1 MGSIGNLLIELLL
14 FLLEVVGDS
23 LLLLIVLAL
32 ALLQLAVHLP
42 DDCLLLLDARDDLA
56 VLVPESD
63 ILLLLLV
70 DADDLCLQLALELRF
85 LLLVFGN
92 HLCLLIVELDS
103 LLVDDVLELL
113 VDLLQLGDFLG
124 LHLIDVLKVAHG
136 LLVLLAFVDV
146 VSEAV
151 LVVFDHSV
159 SLLLVLALELLDSLL
174 LLPRSPILLEE
185 DIFLQLLAIE
195 RV

>member
-1 MGSIGNLLIELLL
+1 MGSIRNLLIELLL
-14 FLLEVVGDS
+14 FLLEVVSDS

-56 VLVPESD
+56 VLVPEGD
-63 ILLLLLV
+63 VLLLLLV
-70 DADDLCLQLALELRF
+70 DADDLRLQLALELGF

-92 HLCLLIVELDS
+92 HLGLLIVELDS

-113 VDLLQLGDFLG
+113 VYLLQLGDFFG
-124 LHLIDVLKVAHG
+124 LHLIDVLKVTHG

-159 SLLLVLALELLDSLL
+159 SLLLVLALELFDSLL

-185 DIFLQLLAIE
+185 DILLQLLAVE
-195 RV
+195 